1 MEYACAGCAPAAC
14 HNVGDRPITGNETAE
29 NNRQSGT
36 TKNNHKERESD
47 MSDNT
52 PTMTALSD
60 EEQERIASLS
70 YEQARDELIA
80 SVRALEAGGLD
91 LEQSM
96 RQWQIGEALAK
107 RAQTLLDEVRGQLD
121 AAQAA
126 QASSAATAG
135 TQGNLA

>member
-1 MEYACAGCAPAAC
+1 
-14 HNVGDRPITGNETAE
+14 
-29 NNRQSGT
+29 
-36 TKNNHKERESD
+36 

-107 RAQTLLDEVRGQLD
+107 RAQTLLDEVRSQLD

>member
-1 MEYACAGCAPAAC
+1 
-14 HNVGDRPITGNETAE
+14 
-29 NNRQSGT
+29 
-36 TKNNHKERESD
+36 

-80 SVRALEAGGLD
+80 SVRALEAGGLN

-96 RQWQIGEALAK
+96 HQWQVGEALAR
-107 RAQTLLDEVRGQLD
+107 RAQKLLDEVRGQLD
-121 AAQAA
+121 AAQAQ
-126 QASSAATAG
+126 QAATAATAG
-135 TQGNLA
+135 TQDNLA